1 MANGNDK
8 DYNVIYFCLI
18 LPVDIYHN
26 IEVT

>member
-1 MANGNDK
+1 MANGNHK
-8 DYNVIYFCLI
+8 DYNAIYFCLI